1 MNKGVKDTLEA
12 LEAARV
18 ILVIFKKVMADGKIT
33 TGDIGAIFDLVR
45 AMSVLNAGIAGADQ
59 IVHEVKD
66 LDQAEAEQ
74 VIAKVMEIVGLF
86 VKV

>member
-1 MNKGVKDTLEA
+1 MGKGVKETLEA

-33 TGDIGAIFDLVR
+33 TGDIGAVFDLVR
-45 AMSVLNAGIAGADQ
+45 AMSVLNAGIAGVEQ
-59 IVHEVKD
+59 VPHEMKD
-66 LDQAEAEQ
+66 LDAQEAEQ
-74 VIAKVMEIVGLF
+74 VIAKAMEIVGLF